1 MKKSIKKITQFV
13 FTFVA
18 LLILV
23 LGIKGTEVSAE
34 EVKTTS
40 VNPYKMDLSYGT
52 QENGARNYPGT
63 DEIHDILQA
72 TPSAN
77 TVYIEI
83 TTRRKGDGW
92 IKIFA
97 EDPCVIDPSAGK
109 TTNCKKLEKIPV
121 KASRTYRIECPVSTG
136 GSLIDFYIDY
146 HIHEYDRESTITSI
160 GTIEGHKLK
169 KQCSCGKWSDED
181 ETEAHTW
188 KKSYTVAPTC
198 TEKGYTISTCKGCK
212 EQKKEYN
219 TNKIQHNY
227 SSYAQLNSS
236 QHKIKC
242 SRCSDYIVENHSF
255 VRSGSN
261 NVCSK
266 CGYSYDTSGISSS
279 DDSFNSAA
287 PPKKFYVTKFDS
299 KKVNITIVP
308 SSLNYLDETVDYE
321 VYANGKK
328 VKTFSNYR
336 GYDAIIFTYK
346 AKGAAKKKYQVK
358 VVQKADN
365 SVAVSATLKPKTNK
379 PKKVKYSFTKRASA
393 YSVMA
398 NTWRPSSITKKG
410 NKITVKGF
418 FVNNHILKLSSIKC
432 RILVQYVNI
441 DSRRTTIKSKVINS
455 GSMRA
460 HSIKNTSFSFST
472 KKLMDFQ
479 NEGRLHVDYF
489 ITGWRY

>member
-34 EVKTTS
+34 EVIETTS
-40 VNPYKMDLSYGT
+40 AKPYVRPDKLLSYNT
-52 QENGARNYPGT
+52 DTDGAKIDLP
-63 DEIHDILQA
+63 ILKA
-72 TPSAN
+72 TSGAT
-77 TVYIEI
+77 TVYIQI
-83 TTRRKGDGW
+83 TTYSHGDGW
-92 IKIFA
+92 IKIYA
-97 EDPCVIDPSAGK
+97 DNPVVIDSSGTR
-109 TTNCKKLEKIPV
+109 TTYSKWEKIPV
-121 KASRTYRIECPVSTG
+121 MASKTYKIECPVTQG
-136 GSLIDFYIDY
+136 GTISDLFINY
-146 HIHEYDRESTITSI
+146 HIHKYDQNPTITSI

-188 KKSYTVAPTC
+188 EKSYTVAPTC

-432 RILVQYVNI
+432 RIMVQYVNI
-441 DSRRTTIKSKVINS
+441 DGRRTKIKSKVINS

-479 NEGRLHVDYF
+479 NEGRLHVDYT

>member
-18 LLILV
+18 LLIFV
-23 LGIKGTEVSAE
+23 LGIKGTEVSAADPIE
-34 EVKTTS
+34 TTLQK
-40 VNPYKMDLSYGT
+40 PYEIPIKDLYYNSDKYGAET
-52 QENGARNYPGT
+52 QLP
-63 DEIHDILQA
+63 ILQA
-72 TPSAN
+72 TSSATN
-77 TVYIEI
+77 VYIQI
-83 TTRRKGDGW
+83 TTRPLGDGW
-92 IKIFA
+92 IKIYP
-97 EDPCVIDPSAGK
+97 DNPVVIVSSGIRNIYAKGV
-109 TTNCKKLEKIPV
+109 EIPV
-121 KASRTYRIECPVSTG
+121 KANTTYKIEYPIDTKG
-136 GSLIDFYIDY
+136 GTISGLSIKH
-146 HIHEYDRESTITSI
+146 HIHEFSSSPIRTICGSKT
-160 GTIEGHKLK
+160 EHKLK
-169 KQCSCGKWSDED
+169 QQCSCGQWSPET
-181 ETEAHTW
+181 TEAHTW
-188 KKSYTVAPTC
+188 IKSKTVAPTC
-198 TEKGYTISTCKGCK
+198 TEKGYTIFTCECN
-212 EQKKEYN
+212 QKNIVYDKD
-219 TNKIQHNY
+219 KIPHNY
-227 SSYAQLNSS
+227 SSYAQLNSG

-266 CGYSYDTSGISSS
+266 CGYSYDASSVSSS

-287 PPKKFYVTKFDS
+287 PPKKFYVTKFAS
-299 KKVNITIVP
+299 NKVNITIVP

-432 RILVQYVNI
+432 RIMVQYVDI
-441 DSRRTTIKSKVINS
+441 DSRRTKIKSKVINS
-455 GSMRA
+455 GSIRA

>member
-1 MKKSIKKITQFV
+1 MN
-13 FTFVA
+13 
-18 LLILV
+18 
-23 LGIKGTEVSAE
+23 
-34 EVKTTS
+34 
-40 VNPYKMDLSYGT
+40 NPYEIPSKDLNYNNTKYG
-52 QENGARNYPGT
+52 AGT
-63 DEIHDILQA
+63 NLPILQA
-72 TPSAN
+72 TSSAT
-77 TVYIEI
+77 TVYIQF
-83 TTRRKGDGW
+83 TTFDHGNGW
-92 IKIFA
+92 IKIY
-97 EDPCVIDPSAGK
+97 PYNPVVIASSGI
-109 TTNCKKLEKIPV
+109 TTEYSPGEEIPV
-121 KASRTYRIECPVSTG
+121 MASKTYKIVYPVTKG
-136 GSLIDFYIDY
+136 GTISDLSIKY
-146 HIHEYDRESTITSI
+146 HIHKYDQNPTITSI

-198 TEKGYTISTCKGCK
+198 TEKGYTIYTCEGCKG
-212 EQKKEYN
+212 QKQVYD
-219 TNKIQHNY
+219 TNKIPHSY

-266 CGYSYDTSGISSS
+266 CGYSYDASSVSSS

-346 AKGAAKKKYQVK
+346 AKGVAKKKYQVK

-479 NEGRLHVDYF
+479 NEGRLHVDYT

>member
-13 FTFVA
+13 LTFVA

-23 LGIKGTEVSAE
+23 LGRKGMEVSAATQATATRPFT
-34 EVKTTS
+34 KTLVPS
-40 VNPYKMDLSYGT
+40 DALGGE
-52 QENGARNYPGT
+52 ENGFPELEASPSSFNLYIKI
-63 DEIHDILQA
+63 D
-72 TPSAN
+72 TPS
-77 TVYIEI
+77 
-83 TTRRKGDGW
+83 DGW
-92 IKIFA
+92 IKINNDAAVGSSF
-97 EDPCVIDPSAGK
+97 SSM
-109 TTNCKKLEKIPV
+109 TNYSKNSIILVEANKSYCIKCGVNSQGGRKSGLCINYHEHNFCLSPTRIKI
-121 KASRTYRIECPVSTG
+121 G
-136 GSLIDFYIDY
+136 
-146 HIHEYDRESTITSI
+146 DRNV
-160 GTIEGHKLK
+160 HKLQK
-169 KQCSCGKWSDED
+169 KCICGQPSY

-188 KKSYTVAPTC
+188 TTSETVAPTC
-198 TEKGYTISTCKGCK
+198 TEKGYTISTCEGCK
-212 EQKKEYN
+212 EQKKDYD
-219 TNKIQHNY
+219 TNKIPHNY

-266 CGYSYDTSGISSS
+266 CGYSYDASSVSSS

-432 RILVQYVNI
+432 RIMVQYVDI
-441 DSRRTTIKSKVINS
+441 DSRRTKIKSKVINS
-455 GSMRA
+455 GSIRA

>member
-1 MKKSIKKITQFV
+1 MKKSKKKITQFV

-23 LGIKGTEVSAE
+23 LGIKGTEVSAATQ
-34 EVKTTS
+34 TTATQ
-40 VNPYKMDLSYGT
+40 PYTTTLEASNQVGGYKNDF
-52 QENGARNYPGT
+52 PV
-63 DEIHDILQA
+63 LQA
-72 TPSAN
+72 SDSSTNLYIKIITPS
-77 TVYIEI
+77 
-83 TTRRKGDGW
+83 DGW
-92 IKIFA
+92 IKINNDAAVGSSF
-97 EDPCVIDPSAGK
+97 SSM
-109 TTNCKKLEKIPV
+109 TNYSKNSIILVEANKSYFIMCGVSSQGGTKSGLCINYHEHNFCLLPT
-121 KASRTYRIECPVSTG
+121 RTRIG
-136 GSLIDFYIDY
+136 
-146 HIHEYDRESTITSI
+146 DRNV
-160 GTIEGHKLK
+160 HKLAK
-169 KQCSCGKWSDED
+169 KCICNLWSDER
-181 ETEAHTW
+181 EAHTW
-188 KKSYTVAPTC
+188 ETSETVAPTC

-432 RILVQYVNI
+432 RIMVQYVNI
-441 DSRRTTIKSKVINS
+441 DGRRTKIKSKVINS